1 MDLIQEV
8 RDGREGNCLW
18 AKGVI
23 CSTKPVIYV
32 PIMITCIKRCA
43 LGIHD
48 LVAFSGNP
56 RGQCYHYCHFMDEET
71 EREVG
76 GRS

>member
-1 MDLIQEV
+1 MDLIQEAV
-8 RDGREGNCLW
+8 DGREGNCLW

-32 PIMITCIKRCA
+32 PAMITCIKRCA

-48 LVAFSGNP
+48 LVAFS
-56 RGQCYHYCHFMDEET
+56 
-71 EREVG
+71 
-76 GRS
+76 

>member
-1 MDLIQEV
+1 MSMIYLCQNAQLHFTGGEVEASRQVDLIQEV

-23 CSTKPVIYV
+23 CSTKRVIYV

-43 LGIHD
+43 LDIHD
-48 LVAFSGNP
+48 LMAFS
-56 RGQCYHYCHFMDEET
+56 
-71 EREVG
+71 
-76 GRS
+76 

>member
-48 LVAFSGNP
+48 LMAFSLP
-56 RGQCYHYCHFMDEET
+56 EVSAIIIVILWMRKQRG
-71 EREVG
+71 EVG